1 MVLSRLLSLLSPP
14 LSHAWL
20 GTVAKLMDTVF
31 AFLSAASEDTRV
43 WIDCVAINQ
52 HGDISR

>member
-1 MVLSRLLSLLSPP
+1 MVLSRLSSLLSPP